1 MKKSSFVA
9 MMLGTVSAVFFAL
22 GMCMALIP
30 EWNAFKEG
38 IVFGAIGIALGLIT
52 LFVWRKMEHKAPI
65 KLNRRTTLLT
75 LYGVLA
81 ALILGTGMCLCL
93 VWSRFVVGII
103 IGLVGILMFLSFVPI
118 VKGIK

>member
-22 GMCMALIP
+22 GMCMALIS

-38 IVFGAIGIALGLIT
+38 IVFGTIGIALGVIT

-93 VWSRFVVGII
+93 VWS
-103 IGLVGILMFLSFVPI
+103 
-118 VKGIK
+118 